1 MLSLDSQET
10 ALRHLLIFRY
20 RWASTKIAAGVV
32 LKFLGKQ
39 EYPEKC
45 PFATASTNKFSLQNA
60 TENFWMS
67 RWNSHSGLLPDYCI
81 YPVIMRMPDFS
92 MVFEKYST
100 HISWQFFIT
109 SSKFSLTKILVALTT
124 KIRFISGIVKS
135 MLTNYCALITVVC
148 TLIPLKSTIYFC
160 CKFVCGSYQKNSIM
174 VACKFLCLP

>member
-45 PFATASTNKFSLQNA
+45 PFATASTNKFSLRNA

-92 MVFEKYST
+92 MVSKNIAPTFLGNFS
-100 HISWQFFIT
+100 SQVQNFRWQ
-109 SSKFSLTKILVALTT
+109 KILVALTT

-174 VACKFLCLP
+174 VVCKFLCLP